1 MVRKYVSIVVCALV
15 ALSPLAAQNK
25 PKQVK
30 LAAIFPGSIQD
41 ADYNALGYVAMQT
54 VEKKF
59 KIETAFSERVA
70 VPDAERVLREYV
82 NEGFNTIW
90 VHGNQFNS
98 AADKVADAYPAVT
111 FIVEGDGK
119 PDAPKANL
127 WYVDRNYYTGFY
139 VLGRLAAVT
148 TKAGKI
154 GWLGGLEL
162 PFTRGEINAV
172 RQGIADSGK
181 KVTFDYV
188 YVGDF
193 NDAVKARQGAEG
205 LISKGVDV
213 IISAVNLGNFGIYTA
228 VKEAKHKVWFT
239 TTYTSKKDQAPAN
252 YLTADIFDFNVVLAQ
267 VLERVIDGQ
276 KGGDITMDYGTGKA
290 RHTDFPL
297 SNVDAATDTAIR
309 KVADDVA
316 SGKIK
321 VVKNLKEILK

>member
-1 MVRKYVSIVVCALV
+1 MVRKLLFLVVCAV
-15 ALSPLAAQNK
+15 AFLSPLSAQTK
-25 PKQVK
+25 VR

-41 ADYNALGYVAMQT
+41 ADYNALGFVAMQS
-54 VEKKF
+54 VEKKY

-82 NEGFNTIW
+82 NEGFNVIW

-98 AADKVADAYPAVT
+98 AADKVADAYPKTT

-119 PDAPKANL
+119 PANAKANL

-139 VLGRLAAVT
+139 VLGRLAALQ
-148 TKAGKI
+148 TKSGKV

-172 RQGIADSGK
+172 KQAIKDSGK
-181 KVTFDYV
+181 NVSFEYV

-228 VKEAKHKVWFT
+228 VKEAKQKVYFT
-239 TTYTSKKDQAPAN
+239 TTYTSKKDQAPQN
-252 YLTADIFDFNVVLAQ
+252 YLTADVFDFNVVLSQ
-267 VLERVIDGQ
+267 VLDKIIAGQ
-276 KGGDITMDYGTGKA
+276 AGGDIVMEYGTGKA
-290 RHTDFPL
+290 RHTDLPL
-297 SNVDAATDTAIR
+297 SNVDAGINAQIQKIAN
-309 KVADDVA
+309 DVA
-316 SGKIK
+316 AGNIK
-321 VVKNLKEILK
+321 VVKNLATIQ

>member
-1 MVRKYVSIVVCALV
+1 MVRKLAFLVVCALA
-15 ALSPLAAQNK
+15 ALSPLSAQTK
-25 PKQVK
+25 VR

-41 ADYNALGYVAMQT
+41 ADYNALGFVAMQS
-54 VEKKF
+54 VEKKY

-82 NEGFNTIW
+82 NEGFNVIW

-98 AADKVADAYPAVT
+98 AADKVADASPATT

-119 PDAPKANL
+119 PANAKPNL

-139 VLGRLAAVT
+139 VLGRLAAVA
-148 TKAGKI
+148 TKSGKV

-172 RQGIADSGK
+172 KQAIKDSGK
-181 KVTFDYV
+181 NVTFEYV

-228 VKEAKHKVWFT
+228 VKEAKQKVFFT

-252 YLTADIFDFNVVLAQ
+252 YLTADVFDFNVVLAQ
-267 VLERVIDGQ
+267 VLDKIIAGQ
-276 KGGDITMDYGTGKA
+276 KGGDIVMDYGKGKA

-297 SNVDAATDTAIR
+297 SNVDGAINTQIQ

-316 SGKIK
+316 SGQIK
-321 VVKNLKEILK
+321 VVKNLATIQ

>member
-1 MVRKYVSIVVCALV
+1 MTRKLLFLVVCAAAVLTP
-15 ALSPLAAQNK
+15 LSAQTK
-25 PKQVK
+25 VR

-41 ADYNALGYVAMQT
+41 ADYNALGFVAMQT
-54 VEKKF
+54 VEKKY

-82 NEGFNTIW
+82 NEGFNVIW

-98 AADKVADAYPAVT
+98 AADKVADAYPKTT

-119 PDAPKANL
+119 PANAKANL

-139 VLGRLAAVT
+139 VLGRLAALT
-148 TKAGKI
+148 TKSGKV

-172 RQGIADSGK
+172 KQAIKESGK
-181 KVTFDYV
+181 DVSFEYV

-228 VKEAKHKVWFT
+228 VKEAKQKVLFT

-252 YLTADIFDFNVVLAQ
+252 YMTADVFDFNVVLSQ
-267 VLERVIDGQ
+267 VLDKIIAGQ
-276 KGGDITMDYGTGKA
+276 KGGDIVMEYGTGKA

-297 SNVDAATDTAIR
+297 SNVDASVNTQIQKIAN
-309 KVADDVA
+309 DVA
-316 SGKIK
+316 AGDIK
-321 VVKNLKEILK
+321 VVKNLATIQ

>member
-1 MVRKYVSIVVCALV
+1 MSRKQLFLVVCVIAV
-15 ALSPLAAQNK
+15 LSPLSAQTK
-25 PKQVK
+25 VR

-41 ADYNALGYVAMQT
+41 ADYNALGFIAMQN
-54 VEKKF
+54 VQKKY

-82 NEGFNTIW
+82 SEGFNVIW

-98 AADKVADAYPAVT
+98 AADKVADASPKTT

-119 PDAPKANL
+119 PANAKANL

-139 VLGRLAAVT
+139 VLGRLAALA
-148 TKAGKI
+148 TKSGKV

-172 RQGIADSGK
+172 KQALKESGK
-181 KVTFDYV
+181 NVTFEYV

-228 VKEAKHKVWFT
+228 VKEAKHKVLFT
-239 TTYTSKKDQAPAN
+239 TTYTSKKDQAPQN
-252 YLTADIFDFNVVLAQ
+252 YMTADVFDFNVALSQ
-267 VLERVIDGQ
+267 VLDKIIAGQ
-276 KGGDITMDYGTGKA
+276 KGGDIVMEYGTGKA

-297 SNVDAATDTAIR
+297 SNVDANINAQVKKI
-309 KVADDVA
+309 ADDVA
-316 SGKIK
+316 AGKIK
-321 VVKNLKEILK
+321 VVKNLATIQ